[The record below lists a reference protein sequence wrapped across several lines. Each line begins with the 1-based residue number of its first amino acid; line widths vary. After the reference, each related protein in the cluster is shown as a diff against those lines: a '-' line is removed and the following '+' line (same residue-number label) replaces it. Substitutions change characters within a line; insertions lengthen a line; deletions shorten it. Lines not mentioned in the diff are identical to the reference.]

1 MSIYDS
7 LNTQQQEAV
16 KHNKGP
22 LLILAG
28 AGSGKTRV
36 LTHRIAY
43 LMEYHDVSPWNI
55 LAITFTNKA
64 ADEMRERVDDLVGYG
79 AQGMW
84 VTTFHSSCYRI
95 LKQWIERLG
104 YDKNFTV
111 YDGDDQK
118 SLIREVC
125 KYLDIDTKIL
135 KERTLISI
143 ISSAKDELITS
154 EAFAKQAE
162 GDIQKERYAKVYT
175 EYQKRLKGNNALDF
189 DDLIFKTVELLQTDE
204 EVRNYYHNRFKYVLV
219 DEYQD
224 TNHAQFTLVKL
235 LADGPNDNGEKEHN
249 LCVVGDDD
257 QSIYKFRGANIYNI
271 LNFEKEYPQA
281 KVIKLE
287 QNYRST
293 KSILNAANGVIK
305 NNVGRKE
312 KSLWTDNAEGSPII
326 FTTFESDYDEA
337 EGVANEIYEI
347 VSKEEANYSDFA
359 ILYRTNVQFRVFEE
373 KLLFRNIP
381 HKIVGG
387 QPFYSR
393 KEIKDIIAY
402 LRTID
407 NGQDDLSVR
416 RIINVPRRGIGLAS
430 IDRIV
435 NYAQDNNLSFY
446 EALKDADH
454 IPSLRRASSK
464 AISFVSLIEVLKSKL
479 SNTDYSLIDLFDELI
494 EATAYE
500 ESLDDSDPIK
510 HQDRLDNIAEF
521 KSKIATY
528 IKDSTEPPTLS
539 GLLEEVAL
547 VADIDNLDA
556 DSDAV
561 VLMTLHSSKGLEF
574 PYVYVCGMEEGLFPS
589 YMAIHAE
596 NPEEQI
602 EEERRLC
609 YVGITRAQKH
619 LSLSAAY
626 KRMTRGDMQY
636 NSPSRFINEIP
647 AELISIKNFSKYRN
661 TYKPESSKSNS
672 ENKTMTNFYNK
683 PYNLKPRS
691 FGGGNLQ
698 SLSYDI
704 GDSVNHSRFGLGIVT
719 NINAAGKD
727 YEVTVDFPTSGV
739 KKMMASFAKMEKAD
753 FF

>member
-1 MSIYDS
+1 MNIYDT
-7 LNTQQQEAV
+7 LNPQQQEAIMH
-16 KHNKGP
+16 KNGP

-43 LMEYHDVSPWNI
+43 LMEFYDVSPWNI

-64 ADEMRERVDDLVGYG
+64 ADEMRERVDDLVGFG
-79 AQGMW
+79 AQNMW

-95 LKQWIERLG
+95 LKQWIDRLG
-104 YDKNFTV
+104 YEKNFSV
-111 YDGDDQK
+111 YDSDDQK
-118 SLIREVC
+118 TLIREVC
-125 KYLDIDTKIL
+125 KYLSIDTKVL

-143 ISSAKDELITS
+143 ISDAKDKLITP
-154 EAFAKQAE
+154 EEFANQAE
-162 GDIQKERYAKVYT
+162 GDIQRERYSKVYT
-175 EYQKRLKGNNALDF
+175 EYQKRLKSNNALDF
-189 DDLIFKTVELLQTDE
+189 DDLIFKTVELLQTDK
-204 EVRNYYHNRFKYVLV
+204 EVRNYYHKRFKYILV

-235 LADGPNDNGEKEHN
+235 LADGLNENGEKEHN

-271 LNFEKEYPQA
+271 LNFEKEYPEA

-293 KSILNAANGVIK
+293 KNILNAANGVIK
-305 NNVGRKE
+305 NNIGRKD
-312 KSLWTDNAEGSPII
+312 KSLWTDNSEGPPIT
-326 FTTFESDYDEA
+326 FATFESDYDEA
-337 EGVANEIYEI
+337 EGVANEIHKT
-347 VSKEEANYSDFA
+347 VSKGQANYSDFA

-373 KLLFRNIP
+373 KFLFRNIP
-381 HKIVGG
+381 HKIIGG

-416 RIINVPRRGIGLAS
+416 RIINVPKRGIGLAS
-430 IDRIV
+430 VDKIV

-446 EALKDADH
+446 DALKNASY
-454 IPSLRRASSK
+454 IPNLGRASSS
-464 AISFVSLIEVLKSKL
+464 INSFVSFIEVLKSKL
-479 SNTDYSLIDLFDELI
+479 SSADYSLLDLFDEIL
-494 EATAYE
+494 ESTAYE
-500 ESLDDSDPIK
+500 ESLDNSDLIK
-510 HQDRLDNIAEF
+510 FNDRLDNIAEF
-521 KSKIATY
+521 KSKVATY
-528 IKDSTEPPTLS
+528 ISNSTEPPTLS
-539 GLLEEVAL
+539 GFLEEVSL
-547 VADIDNLDA
+547 VADIDNLDE
-556 DSDAV
+556 DNDAV

-574 PYVYVCGMEEGLFPS
+574 PHVYICGMEEGLFPS
-589 YMAIHAE
+589 YMAIHSE

-626 KRMTRGDMQY
+626 KRMLRGETQF

-647 AELISIKNFSKYRN
+647 TELLDIKNFSKYRDTYDPTSPKSHSKNKLN
-661 TYKPESSKSNS
+661 TN
-672 ENKTMTNFYNK
+672 TFQK
-683 PYNLKPRS
+683 PYSMKPRS
-691 FGGGNLQ
+691 FGGGNLK
-698 SLSYDI
+698 SLSYHI
-704 GDSVNHSRFGLGIVT
+704 GDRVKHPRFGLGTVT

-727 YEVTVDFPTSGV
+727 YEVTVDFSMSGV
-739 KKMMASFAKMEKAD
+739 KKMMASFAKMEKVD
-753 FF
+753 